1 MDTNVK
7 LIPSRCDNFVEQRT
21 LREESNMKEETQN
34 PARSHHET
42 AVEYSVT
49 HARGE
54 TFQNWTKMDEEAVTW
69 MILKAHTELRDV

>member
-7 LIPSRCDNFVEQRT
+7 LIPRRCDNFVEQRT
-21 LREESNMKEETQN
+21 LREGSNMKEETQN

-49 HARGE
+49 QAHGE
-54 TFQNWTKMDEEAVTW
+54 TFQN
-69 MILKAHTELRDV
+69 